1 MFPAKYKSQDMRPAS
16 FSNGVKL
23 TIVLI
28 FAGKIMGL
36 FEIVIIR
43 YILKGLNDN
52 KESPENYVFDFASC
66 IIKKQ
71 QFAPYRDFVWFC
83 LDLLQTDNS

>member
-28 FAGKIMGL
+28 FAGKVMGL
-36 FEIVIIR
+36 FG
-43 YILKGLNDN
+43 KGG
-52 KESPENYVFDFASC
+52 EGM
-66 IIKKQ
+66 
-71 QFAPYRDFVWFC
+71 
-83 LDLLQTDNS
+83 